1 MNIRIL
7 RQSIYIKSACI
18 IARKKFWTK
27 NSQPFVCVRSRC
39 FTYDIVH
46 EQEIDMEF
54 VLNCVLTINRIKFAL
69 TLIFNRTP
77 LCGSKELVKWLKL
90 PELWLFYPR
99 ALNIQPFHNG
109 IFGDSFIDIQ
119 KNRFQSKKNNK
130 LHLWNI
136 CVVRQTCLIV
146 KGLYIF
152 ILYLRHLCVESWRW
166 KHSRIKVALPINSL
180 VS

>member
-90 PELWLFYPR
+90 PGLCLFLPQGIEYTALSQWHLWRLLYWYTKKS
-99 ALNIQPFHNG
+99 ISEQ
-109 IFGDSFIDIQ
+109 
-119 KNRFQSKKNNK
+119 KNNK

-136 CVVRQTCLIV
+136 CVVWQTCLIV

>member
-1 MNIRIL
+1 MNCNWIFEFYVNL
-7 RQSIYIKSACI
+7 YNYIKSACI
-18 IARKKFWTK
+18 IAGKKFWTK

-90 PELWLFYPR
+90 PELWLFFTPGHWIYSPFTMASSATPLLIYKKIDFR
-99 ALNIQPFHNG
+99 A
-109 IFGDSFIDIQ
+109 
-119 KNRFQSKKNNK
+119 KKIIN
-130 LHLWNI
+130 
-136 CVVRQTCLIV
+136 
-146 KGLYIF
+146 YISETSVLF
-152 ILYLRHLCVESWRW
+152 DRPAW
-166 KHSRIKVALPINSL
+166 
-180 VS
+180 